1 MSTEMSK
8 APIQAPHAI
17 ARVLLVDDLAHCRA
31 WMRKALT
38 NAFPDAQIVEAASL
52 AAGVVTLGDALSAN
66 QPFQLALIDLD
77 LGDGSGLDLIRL
89 LRQRLQRAHVVVS
102 TMFDDDGHLF
112 ASLREGAEG
121 YLLKDESIEQLTIM
135 LGRILDGQPP
145 LSASIARRLLQHFSA
160 QARVSA
166 PPSEAERVHLT
177 ERETEVLTLTAKG
190 LTIPRVAELLTI
202 SKHTVAGYVK
212 DIYRKLGVSS
222 RAEAALE
229 ANRMGLA

>member
-1 MSTEMSK
+1 MTSEISAQSTK
-8 APIQAPHAI
+8 ATQAI

-31 WMRKALT
+31 WMRKAVIS
-38 NAFPDAQIVEAASL
+38 AFPEVEIIEAASL
-52 AAGVVTLGDALSAN
+52 AAGVIAVGDALSSN
-66 QPFQLALIDLD
+66 RPFQLALVDLD

-89 LRQRLQRAHVVVS
+89 LRQRLQRAHVVVC

-112 ASLREGAEG
+112 ASLREGALG
-121 YLLKDESIEQLTIM
+121 YLLKDESIEQLSLM
-135 LGRILDGQPP
+135 LARIIDGQPP
-145 LSASIARRLLQHFSA
+145 LSASIARRLLQHFST
-160 QARVSA
+160 QARAAA
-166 PPSEAERVHLT
+166 PQSDAERVHLT
-177 ERETEVLTLTAKG
+177 LRETEVLTLTAKG

-222 RAEAALE
+222 RAEAALA

>member
-1 MSTEMSK
+1 MPATQPK
-8 APIQAPHAI
+8 HAI
-17 ARVLLVDDLAHCRA
+17 TRVLLVDDLVHCRA
-31 WMRKALT
+31 WMQKALA
-38 NAFPDAQIVEAASL
+38 NAFPDAQVVEASSL
-52 AAGVVTLGDALSAN
+52 AAGIVALGDAVSAN
-66 QPFQLALIDLD
+66 LPFQLALIDLD
-77 LGDGSGLDLIRL
+77 LGDGSGLELIRL

-121 YLLKDESIEQLTIM
+121 YLLKDESIEQLSLM
-135 LGRILDGQPP
+135 LARIVEGQPP

-160 QARVSA
+160 QARASA
-166 PPSEAERVHLT
+166 APSNAERVHLT

>member
-1 MSTEMSK
+1 MN
-8 APIQAPHAI
+8 QADNQNGGAMN
-17 ARVLLVDDLAHCRA
+17 RVLLVDDLAHCRA
-31 WMRKALT
+31 WMRKALAI
-38 NAFPDAQIVEAASL
+38 AFPEAQLIEADSL
-52 AAGVVTLGDALSAN
+52 AGGVVTLGEACANN
-66 QPFQLALIDLD
+66 QPFALALIDLD
-77 LGDGSGLDLIRL
+77 LGDGSGLELIKL
-89 LRQRLQRAHVVVS
+89 LRKRMQLCHVVVS

-121 YLLKDESIEQLTIM
+121 YLLKDESIEQLVLM
-135 LGRILDGQPP
+135 LGRIVEGQPP
-145 LSASIARRLLQHFSA
+145 LSASIARRLLQHFSLA
-160 QARVSA
+160 AKASA
-166 PPSEAERVHLT
+166 PQTDIERVHLT